1 MSTAVE
7 FCHVTKRYSDS
18 AGAAVKDISFSVEE
32 GEFITIL
39 GTSGCGKTTLM
50 RMVNGLVKPTEG
62 TIRVMGSDLKEAD
75 VVELRRNI
83 GYVIQ
88 QIGLFPHMTVGKN
101 IGTVPEILKWDK
113 ARIQKRV
120 DELLLL
126 VNLNPQEYRD
136 RYPSQLSGG
145 QQQRVGL
152 ARALAADPAILLMD
166 EPFGAIDA
174 INRTRLQDELLAIY
188 RQQHKTILFV
198 THDVTEA
205 LKLGSRVMIMDR
217 GEIMQF
223 DSPLNILEHPANAY
237 VESLIEAVRLGLSFA
252 GRVHGGRMDD
262 GNA

>member
-7 FCHVTKRYSDS
+7 FCHVTKMYSDS
-18 AGAAVKDISFSVEE
+18 AAAAVKDISFSVEE
-32 GEFITIL
+32 GEFVTIL

-50 RMVNGLVKPTEG
+50 RMVNGLVEPTVG
-62 TIRVMGSDLKEAD
+62 TIRVMGSDLRD
-75 VVELRRNI
+75 TNVVELRRNI

-166 EPFGAIDA
+166 EPFVAIDA

>member
-1 MSTAVE
+1 MEQMIRVE
-7 FCHVTKRYSDS
+7 HISKTFQVNNGQVD
-18 AGAAVKDISFSVEE
+18 AVKDISFSVEE
-32 GEFITIL
+32 GELVTIL

-50 RMVNGLVKPTEG
+50 RMVNGLVEPTVG
-62 TIRVMGSDLKEAD
+62 TIRVMGSDLRD
-75 VVELRRNI
+75 TNVVELRRNI

-166 EPFGAIDA
+166 EPFGALDA
-174 INRTRLQDELLAIY
+174 QTRYA
-188 RQQHKTILFV
+188 
-198 THDVTEA
+198 
-205 LKLGSRVMIMDR
+205 
-217 GEIMQF
+217 MQEK
-223 DSPLNILEHPANAY
+223 ILEIWKKEKRT
-237 VESLIEAVRLGLSFA
+237 VF
-252 GRVHGGRMDD
+252 
-262 GNA
+262 